1 MTTPVIPDSAATPGL
16 TTPLPRQAKAS
27 GLTERLAVA
36 CAARPRATLAAWGM
50 IVVLSLVLAGT
61 ALHGLTTGAHVV
73 GSTQSSQAETLYD
86 QTVGSAAGAQ
96 PTDVIVVSSK
106 SSTVDDADFI
116 AFVDRLAARV
126 RTASGVTNVTS
137 DLSPASPRVSTDGH
151 AVLIDLRAATD
162 SDIKPV
168 VAAVEAANGSGGFS
182 VAVTGEHTV
191 GNDFNT
197 QSASDLKHGELD
209 FGLPIA
215 IVILML
221 VFGAVIAGLMPVLMA
236 LLSILV
242 GLGIATVVAQEFS
255 LSVFIV
261 NMMTGMG
268 LALGIDFSL
277 LVISRFREERGRGLD
292 KQAAIGMTA
301 ATASKAVLFSG
312 TTFVIALLGLLLVP
326 TNILRS
332 LAAGA
337 VIVGIVSVAAALT
350 LLPAMLSLIGDRI
363 NSLRIPIVGKRLM
376 RPDATKAPIWRAVI
390 TKVMRRPLV
399 SLVAAAGF
407 MILLAIPVLG
417 LHIGQSGVATLPDK
431 LPSKQG
437 YLAVAANF
445 PNQDPYPVEIVAV
458 GGGPAA
464 PTDMSKLQAVLA
476 GDSRF
481 GPGQIQTAPDGTTV
495 ALTVP
500 IRGDAVSRRDVDAVT
515 DLRQHVI
522 PAAFA
527 GSGAKVYVGG
537 KTAETADYF
546 HAVTTPTP
554 YVLIFVLGL
563 SFVLLLLAFRS
574 LVIAA
579 LSILLN
585 LLSVGAAYGLLTLVF
600 IHGIGASFFGFQK
613 VTAID
618 AWVPLFLFSVLFALS
633 MDYQVFLMSR
643 IKERYDQTGSTREA
657 VAGGVASTAR
667 IITGAALIIIVV
679 FTGFARGQLVM
690 FQQMGFGVAVA
701 LLLDATIVRI
711 VILPSALSLLD
722 RRSWYLPA
730 WLNWLPHLQADL
742 PVIDVTATQTPAADL
757 SPTAP

>member
-1 MTTPVIPDSAATPGL
+1 VTAPVVPDSAAAPGAM
-16 TTPLPRQAKAS
+16 TRSPRQTKAP
-27 GLTERLAVA
+27 GLTERLASA
-36 CAARPRATLAAWGM
+36 CAARPRRTLAAWGM
-50 IVVLSLVLAGT
+50 IVVLSLVLVGT
-61 ALHGLTTGAHVV
+61 ALHGLTTTARVV
-73 GSTQSSQAETLYD
+73 GSTQSSQAEALYAR
-86 QTVGSAAGAQ
+86 TVGAASGQA
-96 PTDVIVVSSK
+96 PTDVIVVSSRTA
-106 SSTVDDADFI
+106 TVDDPNFT
-116 AFVDRLAARV
+116 AFVYRLASRV
-126 RTASGVTNVTS
+126 RTASGITNVTT
-137 DLSPASPRVSTDGH
+137 DLRPTSPLVSADGH
-151 AVLIDLRAATD
+151 AALIDLRAATD
-162 SDIKPV
+162 PDIKPV
-168 VAAVEAANGSGGFS
+168 VIAVEAANGRGGFS
-182 VAVTGEHTV
+182 VAVTGQHTV
-191 GNDFNT
+191 GHDFNT
-197 QSASDLKHGELD
+197 LSSSDLKHGELD

-215 IVILML
+215 IVVLLL
-221 VFGAVIAGLMPVLMA
+221 VFGAVIAGLMPLLVA
-236 LLSILV
+236 ILSILI

-268 LALGIDFSL
+268 LALGIDYSL

-292 KQAAIGMTA
+292 KQAAIGVTG

-312 TTFVIALLGLLLVP
+312 ATFVIALLGLFLVP

-337 VIVGIVSVAAALT
+337 VIVGVVSVAAALT

-363 NSLRIPIVGKRLM
+363 NSLRIPIVGQRLG
-376 RPDATKAPIWRAVI
+376 RPDATEAPIWRAVI
-390 TKVMRRPLV
+390 AKIMRRPLV

-417 LHIGQSGVATLPDK
+417 LHIGQNGVATLPDH

-445 PNQDPYPVEIVAV
+445 PDQDPYPVEIVAV
-458 GGGPAA
+458 GPGPAA
-464 PTDMSKLQAVLA
+464 RTDMYRLQAILA
-476 GDSRF
+476 GDERF
-481 GPGQIQTAPDGTTV
+481 GPGPIQTAADGTTV

-500 IRGDAVSRRDVDAVT
+500 IRGDAVSRPDVNAIT
-515 DLRQHVI
+515 DLRHQLI

-563 SFVLLLLAFRS
+563 SFILLLLAFRS

-579 LSILLN
+579 LSIGLN

-600 IHGIGASFFGFQK
+600 IHGEGASFFGFEK

-657 VAGGVASTAR
+657 VAGGVSSTAR

-679 FTGFARGQLVM
+679 FSGFARGQLVM

-701 LLLDATIVRI
+701 LLLDATLTRI
-711 VILPSALSLLD
+711 VILPSALSLLG
-722 RRSWYLPA
+722 RHSWYLPA
-730 WLNWLPHLQADL
+730 WLNWLPHVQGDRPA
-742 PVIDVTATQTPAADL
+742 IDPTITQTAAADL
-757 SPTAP
+757 SPAAP